1 MKQRNVNPILLWI
14 VKLTGVI
21 PALLFLKPKVIYA
34 DKKKQSRKLP
44 KGCILMSNHRSLMDF
59 VLYLI
64 LFYGR
69 TIRFLMAEV
78 LYNKSKL
85 FAWFLFGIGGIY
97 VNRDAKDFGF
107 MHESIKVLDKK
118 GTIGIFPESRLP
130 VNGKPWPFKPSVS
143 YIALHSDA
151 PIVPVYTDG
160 NYGLF
165 KRAHVVIGTPIYLNE
180 LRDPNVPEDK
190 DIDRLTKL
198 LEQKT
203 YELKELIDRNGK

>member
-165 KRAHVVIGTPIYLNE
+165 KRTHVVIGTPIYLNE
-180 LRDPNVPEDK
+180 LRDHNVPEDK